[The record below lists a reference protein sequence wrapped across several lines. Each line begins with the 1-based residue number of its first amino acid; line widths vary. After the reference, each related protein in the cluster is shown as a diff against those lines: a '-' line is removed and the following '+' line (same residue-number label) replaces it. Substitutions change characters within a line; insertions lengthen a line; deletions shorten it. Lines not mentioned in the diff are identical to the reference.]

1 MDIRMDTKTC
11 RAFPPSDRLVSCLI
25 HLSNYYYISTMA
37 LNIKDPEAERL
48 ATEVAAMTGETKTRA
63 VRVALQER
71 RERLALRGAA
81 SGRAAGL
88 MRFLEEEAWP
98 QIPEN
103 LLGATVSREERE
115 AILGYGPSGV

>member
-1 MDIRMDTKTC
+1 
-11 RAFPPSDRLVSCLI
+11 
-25 HLSNYYYISTMA
+25 MA

-88 MRFLEEEAWP
+88 VRFLEEEAWP

-103 LLGATVSREERE
+103 VLGATVSREERE
-115 AILGYGPSGV
+115 GILGYGPSGG